1 MMPTTAEETA
11 VLAAVSYAAL
21 FDYPLTVPQLRESLG
36 VRADEPTLRGW
47 LAGSAFLGA
56 ALTCRAGFVYP
67 AGRHDLAGTR
77 RRREA
82 ASLTRLRRDGR
93 VLRFVCAL
101 PYVRMVAISGSL
113 AHLNA
118 EDGDEAADLD
128 LFVVTAPGRVWLVT
142 LVALVVAKLA
152 GWRRRLCLNYVISEA
167 ALAVTPH
174 DLFTANQIL
183 HLQPIAGPSTY
194 RRFLAAN
201 AFVRAHYPNFEP
213 RTPAGDGPGRRDA
226 WTRLVELVLAPG
238 APVLERAAR
247 ALYRWHLLRRA
258 AGWVSRDGVRLDA
271 ECLKLHTSSHR
282 ERVLTRFEAAL
293 HEAVRQARDAVAD
306 QAGEPERS
314 PAPGPGAWPH

>member
-1 MMPTTAEETA
+1 MPTAAEEAA
-11 VLAAVSYAAL
+11 VVAAVSYAAL

-36 VRADEPTLRGW
+36 VAADEATLRAW
-47 LAGSAFLGA
+47 LADSPFLGA

-82 ASLTRLRRDGR
+82 ASLTRLRRDR
-93 VLRFVCAL
+93 QVLRFVSGL

-152 GWRRRLCLNYVISEA
+152 GWRRRLCLNYVVSEA

-183 HLQPIAGPSTY
+183 HLQPIAGPATY

-201 AFVRAHYPNFEP
+201 AFVLAHYPNFQP
-213 RTPAGDGPGRRDA
+213 RTPAADGAVVRPA
-226 WTRLVELVLAPG
+226 WTRVAEVVLAPV
-238 APVLERAAR
+238 APVVERAAR
-247 ALYRWHLLRRA
+247 VAYRWHLLRRA
-258 AGWVSRDGVRLDA
+258 AGWTSRDGVRLEA

-282 ERVLTRFEAAL
+282 ARVLARFDAAVGD
-293 HEAVRQARDAVAD
+293 AVRQARDAVAD
-306 QAGEPERS
+306 QAGEPARP
-314 PAPGPGAWPH
+314 PANTPGAWH